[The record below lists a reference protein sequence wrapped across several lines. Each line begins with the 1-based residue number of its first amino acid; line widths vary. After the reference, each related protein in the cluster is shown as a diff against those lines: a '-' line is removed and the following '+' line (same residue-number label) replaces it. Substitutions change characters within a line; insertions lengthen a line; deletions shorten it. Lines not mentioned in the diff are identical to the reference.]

1 MNQKKEATYGHVL
14 KFTGVFTGVQGIKL
28 LASLIRNMLSSKLL
42 GTIGFGL
49 IGIYSNITEFV
60 TSCTNCGIPINT
72 TRQSSKLYEEG
83 DEQALA
89 AFACT
94 VRTWCVWTAAMALF
108 FIVLLSPILSYFF
121 FDKRWD
127 CWWEVVTLAPIP
139 MLLLVT
145 EGECSLLKG
154 IRRLKWVA
162 SIETLTAI
170 TTLLTTIPLYYFM
183 GLRGI
188 VLALILSTL
197 CGLLLHL
204 HYSTRALPYR
214 IRPFSMEVLRR
225 GWPMVRQGLPYVVAG
240 IATSGYTMLVPIIIT
255 SSGTVSDVGLYR
267 AAFTLMA
274 GYAGMAF
281 VALETDYYPR
291 LSAAVYEEGRMNE
304 CINQQVRVCVM
315 IITPL
320 LILLSLCMPWVIR
333 ILYTPEFLAVEKIAL
348 CAVFYSF
355 FRALMLPVAYTALAK
370 GKSMVYLTME
380 IAYSVVSCFI
390 VWLGWMLW
398 GLAGLGIALSLSA
411 LFDMAMI
418 LCCYGRLYG
427 CRLQRG
433 TVAGAAVQ
441 FVWLAVALAACLQ
454 PLLWV
459 RFAVCVP
466 VLCLSVWK
474 SVSMFTS
481 YRRIQ

>member
-1 MNQKKEATYGHVL
+1 
-14 KFTGVFTGVQGIKL
+14 
-28 LASLIRNMLSSKLL
+28 
-42 GTIGFGL
+42 
-49 IGIYSNITEFV
+49 
-60 TSCTNCGIPINT
+60 
-72 TRQSSKLYEEG
+72 
-83 DEQALA
+83 
-89 AFACT
+89 
-94 VRTWCVWTAAMALF
+94 
-108 FIVLLSPILSYFF
+108 
-121 FDKRWD
+121 
-127 CWWEVVTLAPIP
+127 
-139 MLLLVT
+139 
-145 EGECSLLKG
+145 
-154 IRRLKWVA
+154 
-162 SIETLTAI
+162 
-170 TTLLTTIPLYYFM
+170 
-183 GLRGI
+183 
-188 VLALILSTL
+188 
-197 CGLLLHL
+197 
-204 HYSTRALPYR
+204 
-214 IRPFSMEVLRR
+214 
-225 GWPMVRQGLPYVVAG
+225 
-240 IATSGYTMLVPIIIT
+240 
-255 SSGTVSDVGLYR
+255 
-267 AAFTLMA
+267 
-274 GYAGMAF
+274 
-281 VALETDYYPR
+281 
-291 LSAAVYEEGRMNE
+291 MNE

-411 LFDMAMI
+411 LFDMTMI